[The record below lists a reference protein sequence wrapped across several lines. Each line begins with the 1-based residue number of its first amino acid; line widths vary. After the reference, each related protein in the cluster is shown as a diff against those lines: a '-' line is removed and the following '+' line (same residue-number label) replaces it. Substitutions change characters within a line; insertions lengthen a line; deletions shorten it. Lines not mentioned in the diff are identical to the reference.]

1 MTTCFL
7 SHLSA
12 CKYRLNFVYILFLYS
27 HLKTSSKEIKEIAQ
41 TVIIQN
47 KVAKEIL
54 FRLFDEAG
62 LNALN
67 VGPLNT
73 ESVIK
78 HQT

>member
-1 MTTCFL
+1 
-7 SHLSA
+7 
-12 CKYRLNFVYILFLYS
+12 LYS

-54 FRLFDEAG
+54 FRLYDEGG
-62 LNALN
+62 LKALN

-73 ESVIK
+73 E
-78 HQT
+78 